1 MRDSAGFRDNVERHR
16 FELTENEL
24 TAFADYRR
32 NGSELAILQVE
43 SPLPLRGKG
52 TAGRL
57 MHGIASHARNHRL
70 TVVPLCGYAR
80 TWLRRHREW
89 SDLLPDGSL

>member
-1 MRDSAGFRDNVERHR
+1 M
-16 FELTENEL
+16 

-32 NGSELAILQVE
+32 NGSELAILHVE
-43 SPLPLRGKG
+43 SPPPLRGKG

-57 MHGIASHARNHRL
+57 MHGIALHAREHRL